1 MTETTTESAFRWRS
15 VLVVALLPT
24 VLFSIGEGAILPII
38 PVVAQDLGA
47 QLALAGLIAAMIT
60 LGTLLGD
67 LPSGAIVALIG
78 ERRAMMGA
86 AVLAAAGGGIALL
99 ARSPFVLGIGIL
111 AIGIATAV
119 FALARHAFMT
129 SFVPIRYRARALSTL
144 GGTFRFGYLIGPFLT
159 AAIIH
164 LTGIAAAAFWIH
176 LGCCLAV
183 LVLLLVTRDPSETV
197 AAARREHR
205 IRAGGPVETGAVEL
219 APEGLFAT
227 LRRYRRVLLS
237 LGLGSMLVAALRA
250 SRQVI
255 LPLWAVSIGMHEAD
269 AAILIG
275 VAGAVDFALFYVG
288 GQIMDRFGRLW
299 TAVPSMIGLGL
310 GHLGLALSAPF
321 GSPVWWFTAAA
332 MLLAVSNGI
341 GSGILMTLGADLAD
355 PARPAAF
362 LGAWRFCN
370 DSGGAAA
377 PLLVSGITALAGLP
391 LAAAV
396 MGVLGLVG
404 AGVLRVFVPRYST
417 RR

>member
-1 MTETTTESAFRWRS
+1 MTETDTAPAFRWRS

-24 VLFSIGEGAILPII
+24 VLFSIGEGAVLPII
-38 PVVAQDLGA
+38 PVVAQSLGA

-67 LPSGAIVALIG
+67 LPSGAIVARIG
-78 ERRAMMGA
+78 ERKAMMGA
-86 AVLAAAGGGIALL
+86 AVLAAVGGGLSLL
-99 ARSPFVLGIGIL
+99 ARTPLLLGLGIL
-111 AIGIATAV
+111 LIGIATAV

-129 SFVPIRYRARALSTL
+129 SFVPIRYRARALSSL
-144 GGTFRFGYLIGPFLT
+144 GGTFRFGYLVGPFLT
-159 AAIIH
+159 AGIIH
-164 LTGIAAAAFWIH
+164 LTGLAAAAFWIH
-176 LGCCLAV
+176 LSCCLAV
-183 LVLLLVTRDPSETV
+183 IVLLALTRDPSETV

-205 IRAGGPVETGAVEL
+205 ARAGQPLETDALEL

-227 LRRYRRVLLS
+227 LRRNRRVLLS
-237 LGLGSMLVAALRA
+237 LGFGSMLVAALRA

-255 LPLWAVSIGMHEAD
+255 LPLWAVAIGMHEAD
-269 AAILIG
+269 AAVLIG
-275 VAGAVDFALFYVG
+275 VAGAVDFALFYLG
-288 GQIMDRFGRLW
+288 GQVMDRFGRLW

-310 GHLGLALSAPF
+310 GHLALAASAPF
-321 GSPVWWFTAAA
+321 GSPVWWFVAVAL
-332 MLLAVSNGI
+332 LLAVSNGI

-377 PLLVSGITALAGLP
+377 PLLVSAVTALAGLP
-391 LAAAV
+391 VAAALL
-396 MGVLGLVG
+396 GVLGLTG
-404 AGVLRVFVPRYST
+404 AVVLRVFEPRYSS